1 MAMSTVVRFGVQSS
15 QAGTGVTPQKIDP
28 RKYRRLLRK
37 AAPAVVETQDEYEQ
51 MLVQFE
57 HLMDKDD
64 TSISPEE
71 GRLLKLLAM
80 LLEEYED
87 RNIPLPRCRPDRML
101 RHLLAEKG
109 LRHSDLWPVIGSKS
123 RVSEIIKGSRS
134 ISKSQAKKL
143 AAFFHVPVELFI

>member
-1 MAMSTVVRFGVQSS
+1 MSTVARLGIQPMPAGS
-15 QAGTGVTPQKIDP
+15 AGTALKIDP
-28 RKYRRLLRK
+28 KKYRRLLGK
-37 AAPAVVETQDEYEQ
+37 AAPAVIETEEEYRR
-51 MLVQFE
+51 MLARFE

-64 TSISPEE
+64 AAISPEE

-87 RNIPLPRCRPDRML
+87 RNIPLPRCGPDKML

-109 LRHSDLWPVIGSKS
+109 LKRSDLWPVIGSKS
-123 RVSEIIKGSRS
+123 RVSEIIAGERS
-134 ISKSQAKKL
+134 ISKSQAKRL

>member
-1 MAMSTVVRFGVQSS
+1 MSTVVRFGVQST
-15 QAGTGVTPQKIDP
+15 QAATGGAPMKFDP
-28 RKYRRLLRK
+28 RKYRQLLGK
-37 AAPAVVETQDEYEQ
+37 AAPVVIEAEDEYRR
-51 MLVQFE
+51 MLARFE
-57 HLMDKDD
+57 RLMDKDD
-64 TSISPEE
+64 ASISPEE

-87 RNIPLPRCRPDRML
+87 RNIPLPRFRPDKML

-109 LRHSDLWPVIGSKS
+109 LRQSDLSPVIGSKS
-123 RVSEIIKGSRS
+123 RVSEIITGNRS

>member
-1 MAMSTVVRFGVQSS
+1 MSTVVRFSVQST
-15 QAGTGVTPQKIDP
+15 QAGTGGTSLKIDP
-28 RKYRRLLRK
+28 RKYRRLLGM
-37 AAPAVVETQDEYEQ
+37 AAPAVIETEEEYNK
-51 MLVQFE
+51 MMARFE

-64 TSISPEE
+64 ASISPEE

-80 LLEEYED
+80 ALEEYED
-87 RNIPLPRCRPDRML
+87 RNISLPRLRPDKML

-109 LRHSDLWPVIGSKS
+109 LRQSDLWPVIGSKS
-123 RVSEIIKGSRS
+123 RVSEIITGKRS

>member
-1 MAMSTVVRFGVQSS
+1 MAMSTVVRFGVQSTRT
-15 QAGTGVTPQKIDP
+15 GTGGAPSKIDP
-28 RKYRRLLRK
+28 RKYGRLLDK
-37 AAPAVVETQDEYEQ
+37 AAPAVIETEEEYRR
-51 MLVQFE
+51 MLARFE
-57 HLMDKDD
+57 HVIDKDD
-64 TSISPEE
+64 ASISPEE

-87 RNIPLPRCRPDRML
+87 RNIPLPRFRPDKML

-109 LRHSDLWPVIGSKS
+109 LRSSDLWPVIGSKS
-123 RVSEIIKGSRS
+123 RVSEIMTGNRS

>member
-1 MAMSTVVRFGVQSS
+1 MSTVVRFGVQST
-15 QAGTGVTPQKIDP
+15 QAGRGGAPLKIDP
-28 RKYRRLLRK
+28 RKYGRLLGK
-37 AAPAVVETQDEYEQ
+37 AAPAVIETDEEYKRMLARFEQ
-51 MLVQFE
+51 
-57 HLMDKDD
+57 LMDKDD
-64 TSISPEE
+64 ASISPEE

-87 RNIPLPRCRPDRML
+87 RNVPLPRFSPDKML

-109 LRHSDLWPVIGSKS
+109 LRRSGLWPVIGSKS
-123 RVSEIIKGSRS
+123 RVSEIITGNRS

>member
-1 MAMSTVVRFGVQSS
+1 MSTVARFGVQYTR
-15 QAGTGVTPQKIDP
+15 AGTAPKLPRIDP
-28 RKYRRLLRK
+28 SKYRRLLER
-37 AAPAVVETQDEYEQ
+37 AAPVVIETEEEYQ
-51 MLVQFE
+51 RMLTRFE
-57 HLMDKDD
+57 HLMDKDEA
-64 TSISPEE
+64 SMSAEE

-87 RNIPLPRCRPDRML
+87 RKVSLPAFSPDKML

-109 LRHSDLWPVIGSKS
+109 LRQRDLLPVIGSKS
-123 RVSEIIKGSRS
+123 RASEIIAGNRS

>member
-1 MAMSTVVRFGVQSS
+1 
-15 QAGTGVTPQKIDP
+15 
-28 RKYRRLLRK
+28 
-37 AAPAVVETQDEYEQ
+37 
-51 MLVQFE
+51 MLARFE
-57 HLMDKDD
+57 HLLDKDD

-87 RNIPLPRCRPDRML
+87 RNIPLPRFRPDKML

-109 LRHSDLWPVIGSKS
+109 LRQSDLWPVIGSKS
-123 RVSEIIKGSRS
+123 RVSEIVSGNRS

-143 AAFFHVPVELFI
+143 AAFFHVPVELFV